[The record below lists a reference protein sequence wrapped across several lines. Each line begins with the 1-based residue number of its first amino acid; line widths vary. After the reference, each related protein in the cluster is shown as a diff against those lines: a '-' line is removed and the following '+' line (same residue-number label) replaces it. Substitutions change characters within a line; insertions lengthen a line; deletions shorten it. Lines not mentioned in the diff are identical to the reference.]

1 MAAPHASPR
10 TAHTSSNE
18 QVRRPV
24 YTSSVGRW
32 QPYAARGGRDDSG
45 EDGESGGDAAS
56 ASASGDL
63 VDLEAL
69 AQRTQ
74 RFPAAALLA
83 RVLSFEPAADRNASR
98 RDLARTLPCRQDARR
113 DRNGGVGGAGARWPG
128 LSSIARV

>member
-1 MAAPHASPR
+1 MAAPHASSR

-32 QPYAARGGRDDSG
+32 QLYAARGGRDDGSG
-45 EDGESGGDAAS
+45 DGESGGDG
-56 ASASGDL
+56 GDL

-98 RDLARTLPCRQDARR
+98 RDLARTLPCRRDARR
-113 DRNGGVGGAGARWPG
+113 DGGGGGADARWPG
-128 LSSIARV
+128 LDGIARV